1 MKRHSADIKKMKIE
15 HSVHWILYQI
25 AIEKHTYQKKELS
38 VLYKTNSDLVL
49 YQFAIEFIQ

>member
-1 MKRHSADIKKMKIE
+1 MKIE